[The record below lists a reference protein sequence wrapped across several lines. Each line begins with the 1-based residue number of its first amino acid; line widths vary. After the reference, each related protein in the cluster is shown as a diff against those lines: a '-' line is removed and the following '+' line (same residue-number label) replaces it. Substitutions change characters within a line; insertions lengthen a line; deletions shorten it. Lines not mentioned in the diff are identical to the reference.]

1 MDEGLCKEI
10 NTYHRG
16 YRVHET
22 QFNLSSVS
30 PVVAVEGG
38 MMVLKGKVWKFGN
51 NISTDHIAPGRYFHL
66 RTNLP
71 ELAKHVLEDADP
83 AFAGKVKESDIIAG
97 GKNFGLGSSREH
109 APRII
114 KLSGVA
120 CVLAKSFARIFYRN
134 ATNVG
139 LPAFEV
145 DTDKIDEG
153 DELEIDLSNGTIK
166 NLTKNEEL
174 QAAPMPPFML
184 KIIEDG
190 GIEEHIKKYG
200 DFKIT

>member
-1 MDEGLCKEI
+1 
-10 NTYHRG
+10 
-16 YRVHET
+16 V
-22 QFNLSSVS
+22 SSV
-30 PVVAVEGG
+30 VFVEGG
-38 MMVLKGKVWKFGN
+38 MMVLKGKVWKFPD

-83 AFAGKVKESDIIAG
+83 EFAGKVNKGDIIAG

-114 KLSGVA
+114 KLAGVA

-139 LPAFEV
+139 LPALEV
-145 DTDKIDEG
+145 DTDRIDEG
-153 DELEIDLSNGTIK
+153 DELEIDLSAGKIK
-166 NLTKNEEL
+166 NLTKKEEL

-190 GIEEHIKKYG
+190 GIEEHIMKHG
-200 DFKIT
+200 DFQID